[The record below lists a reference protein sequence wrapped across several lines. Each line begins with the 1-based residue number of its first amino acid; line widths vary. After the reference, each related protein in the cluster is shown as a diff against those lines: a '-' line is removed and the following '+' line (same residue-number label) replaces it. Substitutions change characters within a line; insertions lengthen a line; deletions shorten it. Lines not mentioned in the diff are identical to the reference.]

1 MKKINGLLTAL
12 AVLFILAGC
21 GPRTYV
27 SKDESYDISKVRNYT
42 WVRAQRDSLGSQRSG
57 RANDLVKNTIKTSF
71 DRNFAA
77 TGWRQVRPAVADV
90 YVVYDMNVQR
100 ENVNVSDPVYST
112 PMTRWYYSPYRRGY
126 VPIYYPSTLLGYNN
140 SVQTVNEGTI
150 TLTIIDAK
158 TDKTIW
164 QGSAT
169 SEINGRR
176 MSDAEIDDHVK
187 AIIKKLV

>member
-1 MKKINGLLTAL
+1 MAL
-12 AVLFILAGC
+12 VILAGC
-21 GPRTYV
+21 GPKTYV
-27 SKDESYDISKVRNYT
+27 TKDDNYDISKVRNYT
-42 WVRAQRDSLGSQRSG
+42 WVRAQRDSVGRQRTSPRG
-57 RANDLVKNTIKTSF
+57 NEIRSPRGNDLVNNTIKTSF
-71 DRNFAA
+71 DRNLAA
-77 TGWRQVRPAVADV
+77 TGWRLVRPAVADV

-100 ENVNVSDPVYST
+100 ENVNVTDPVYSQ

-169 SEINGRR
+169 SELNGRR
-176 MSDAEIDDHVK
+176 MTDAEIDDYVK

>member
-12 AVLFILAGC
+12 VVLFILAGC
-21 GPRTYV
+21 GPKTYV
-27 SKDESYDISKVRNYT
+27 TKDDTYDISKVRNYT
-42 WVRAQRDSLGSQRSG
+42 WVRAQRDSIGRQRSG
-57 RANDLVKNTIKTSF
+57 RGNDLVSNTIKTSF
-71 DRNFAA
+71 DRNLAA
-77 TGWRQVRPAVADV
+77 SGWRQVRPATADV

-100 ENVNVSDPVYST
+100 ENVNVSDPVYSQ

-126 VPIYYPSTLLGYNN
+126 VPIYYPSTLLGYDN

-169 SEINGRR
+169 SELNGRR
-176 MSDAEIDDHVK
+176 MTDAEIDDYVK